1 MNTNPIKTLRL
12 ARAWSQEQ
20 LAELS
25 SLSVRTVQR
34 IENGE
39 RASLDTLGAIAA
51 AFGVNV
57 TELMTEESEQTLSG
71 ESLEL
76 RVQAAKRQV
85 RQESRFW
92 RSLVVYVVVNL
103 VLFVVNR
110 MTSPGSH
117 WFLWPLLIWGGFLAL
132 NAVKVFWLRD
142 RWQRWEQARV
152 QRVLRKP

>member
-1 MNTNPIKTLRL
+1 MNPNPIKTLRL
-12 ARAWSQEQ
+12 SRAWSQEQ

-57 TELMTEESEQTLSG
+57 TELMTEDNEQSLSG

-76 RVQAAKRQV
+76 RIQGAQRQV
-85 RQESRFW
+85 RQESHFW
-92 RSLVVYVVVNL
+92 RSLILLIIVIPS
-103 VLFVVNR
+103 LFVINQ
-110 MTSPGSH
+110 MTSPTTQ
-117 WFLWPLLIWGGFLAL
+117 WYLWPLLIWGSLLLLRAL
-132 NAVKVFWLRD
+132 KVFWLRD
-142 RWQRWEQARV
+142 RWQRWEQARL
-152 QRVLRKP
+152 QKVLRKP

>member
-1 MNTNPIKTLRL
+1 MPRP
-12 ARAWSQEQ
+12 
-20 LAELS
+20 
-25 SLSVRTVQR
+25 VVP
-34 IENGE
+34 
-39 RASLDTLGAIAA
+39 IAA

-57 TELMTEESEQTLSG
+57 TELMTEECEQTVSG

-92 RSLVVYVVVNL
+92 RSLIIYIVVNL

-117 WFLWPLLIWGGFLAL
+117 WFLWPLLIWGGFLTLDAM
-132 NAVKVFWLRD
+132 KVFWLRD
-142 RWQRWEQARV
+142 RWKRWEQARV

>member
-51 AFGVNV
+51 AFG
-57 TELMTEESEQTLSG
+57 
-71 ESLEL
+71 
-76 RVQAAKRQV
+76 
-85 RQESRFW
+85 
-92 RSLVVYVVVNL
+92 
-103 VLFVVNR
+103 
-110 MTSPGSH
+110 
-117 WFLWPLLIWGGFLAL
+117 
-132 NAVKVFWLRD
+132 
-142 RWQRWEQARV
+142 
-152 QRVLRKP
+152 

>member
-12 ARAWSQEQ
+12 ASAWSQEQ
-20 LAELS
+20 LEELS

-92 RSLVVYVVVNL
+92 R
-103 VLFVVNR
+103 
-110 MTSPGSH
+110 
-117 WFLWPLLIWGGFLAL
+117 
-132 NAVKVFWLRD
+132 
-142 RWQRWEQARV
+142 
-152 QRVLRKP
+152 